1 MPGCRSRYNL
11 SMKLSIIIPSFNRQ
25 AVIGRA
31 IDSVLSQ
38 TYLLGRD
45 DWELLVVDDGSTDQ
59 THSLVSQRYLNDHSN
74 IFYLR
79 QDNAGVSSARNLGVK
94 RAKGEWIALLDS
106 DDQWLPHKL
115 AAQFERLEDQQHLIC
130 HSDEIWIRNGVRV
143 NQMNKH
149 KKAGGWIF
157 ERCLPL
163 CAMSP
168 SSIVIHESVFD
179 AIGLFDESLPACED
193 YDLWLKI
200 ASQYPVAYVEQACIN
215 KFGGHDDQLSRQ
227 FWGMDRFRVIALE
240 NLLNSGLNLS
250 PPNHQSAVN
259 MLLKKLGILLKG
271 ALKHDNHELAER
283 CQLSLAKFGTLGGTL
298 VGTKVP

>member
-1 MPGCRSRYNL
+1 
-11 SMKLSIIIPSFNRQ
+11 MKLSVIIPSFNRQ

-38 TYLLGRD
+38 TYLLERD
-45 DWELLVVDDGSTDQ
+45 DWELILVDDGSTDQ
-59 THSLVSQRYLNDHSN
+59 TRSLISQKYLSDHSN
-74 IFYLR
+74 ILYLE
-79 QDNAGVSSARNLGVK
+79 QDNAGVSSARNLGL
-94 RAKGEWIALLDS
+94 RHAWGEWIALLDS

-115 AAQFERLEDQQHLIC
+115 AAQFERLDHEQHLVC
-130 HSDEIWIRNGVRV
+130 HTEEIWIRNGVRV

-149 KKAGGWIF
+149 KKTGGRIF

-168 SSIVIHESVFD
+168 SSIVIHNSVFE
-179 AIGLFDESLPACED
+179 AVGVFDESLPACED

-200 ASQYPVAYVEQACIN
+200 ASQYSVAYVEQACIN

-240 NLLNSGLNLS
+240 NLLTSDFELS
-250 PPNHQSAVN
+250 PSNHQAAVN

-271 ALKHDNHELAER
+271 AIKHGNDELAER
-283 CQLSLAKFGTLGGTL
+283 CRSSLAKFSVDEQMTS
-298 VGTKVP
+298 